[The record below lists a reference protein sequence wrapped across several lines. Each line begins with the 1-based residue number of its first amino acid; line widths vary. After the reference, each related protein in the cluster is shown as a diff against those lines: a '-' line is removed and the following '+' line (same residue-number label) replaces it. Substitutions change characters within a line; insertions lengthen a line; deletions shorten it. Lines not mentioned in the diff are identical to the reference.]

1 MRCWRREFR
10 RSRVELLSGRNLCL
24 GSGSVRRK
32 YGSFVRRWC
41 RTMLRSNSRRRRSHR
56 PQGDSP
62 VVCSRCG
69 ASVSLWN
76 RDLSTGLCPQ
86 CRKADRQAA
95 EAQAAE
101 LRAQAEREAEAARQ
115 IAAEK
120 LAAGRKLSGQDQRD
134 EFRAKCPVC
143 GDNRSRPGRAGE
155 RSYMSFKPSE
165 NWFSRYPLEALA
177 CLRCGHIRLFLNE
190 EGRSALDSGSPPA
203 DQQHG

>member
-1 MRCWRREFR
+1 M
-10 RSRVELLSGRNLCL
+10 
-24 GSGSVRRK
+24 
-32 YGSFVRRWC
+32 
-41 RTMLRSNSRRRRSHR
+41 
-56 PQGDSP
+56 
-62 VVCSRCG
+62 VCSRCG

-86 CRKADRQAA
+86 CRDADRQAA
-95 EAQAAE
+95 EAQAEE

-120 LAAGRKLSGQDQRD
+120 LAARRKLSGQDQRD

-143 GDNRSRPGRAGE
+143 GDNRSRPGRAFE
-155 RSYMSFKPSE
+155 RGYLKFKPSE
-165 NWFSRYPLEALA
+165 NWFYHYPLEALA

-190 EGRSALDSGSPPA
+190 EGRAELDSGSPPA

>member
-1 MRCWRREFR
+1 MP
-10 RSRVELLSGRNLCL
+10 GRNSCFS
-24 GSGSVRRK
+24 SGSVRRK
-32 YGSFVRRWC
+32 HGIVVRHWC
-41 RTMLRSNSRRRRSHR
+41 RTTSKSNSCRRRSHR

-95 EAQAAE
+95 EAQAEE
-101 LRAQAEREAEAARQ
+101 LRAQAVREAEAARQ

-143 GDNRSRPGRAGE
+143 GDNRSRPGRALE
-155 RSYMSFKPSE
+155 RSYLKFKPSE
-165 NWFSRYPLEALA
+165 NWICSYPLEALA